1 MSVIKKIESIES
13 LTGNSLSSVI
23 NLSNF
28 NFQTLQEAIT
38 ELLDT
43 INYQQTNTISVDIS
57 KVSSD
62 YVIVRTG
69 LSVLGSQQN
78 EEDNEVIRLLPSGS
92 MFGKNAILS
101 DVIEGRRLR
110 LKIYG
115 ELPAV
120 GVPGEIV
127 YIRAYNNL
135 EEGFYGY
142 LISTGWTLLSGHSQS
157 TNSVSRSCRMYI
169 TRHVVA
175 STVSGDGQLISNY
188 FIPFP
193 IPIITSEFLFF
204 VNGQQLL
211 IGNGTLN
218 APLYFSKDN
227 GITPSIYAEID
238 ASDNLYWN
246 SSIAGYD
253 LDSNDNLTLIY
264 ASHDATCASPG
275 IICESD
281 IAELGSTS
289 ITLTVFDITILFNS
303 PISENTGVFICRF
316 PNPSI
321 DSITN
326 LPNGYILSN
335 SILSYNIE
343 VSQDLS
349 GIIEFTV
356 PSNIT
361 EDIFNEI
368 RIFHEYNGEYED
380 VTILSGEYAPNY
392 STKKIYAQVS
402 QFSPFYLIPYVEQS
416 TTTTTILETTTTIEE
431 VLPDDSTTTT
441 TCQPNSISYIVDETD
456 EYTNL
461 ISFIGSPSGPFSV
474 KFTSV
479 YGITYNLTTLLGNPI
494 SLNWIFD
501 RTSPEYI
508 GIPTVFGLYEFT
520 LSSGCVYEVAVILN
534 VPTTIPITT
543 TTTTQLVTTT
553 ITPSTTIEPTTTS
566 TTISEPTT
574 IAPTTA
580 NYFEPIRVS
589 VNIQK
594 ESVINFSISGS
605 GIKYFAIKK
614 NESVILTGSIPCS
627 ENIILKE
634 SCALKLI
641 IDREYNYYYYYDYSD
656 QTITEISII
665 DYEIYLNSKTT
676 DDGRVFE
683 ETTTTC
689 APIEISYTITDT
701 LSITLL
707 NTQVDSLDL
716 IDPTDNLV
724 DTSNYSIVL
733 TELGSTIIVTRNNP
747 SEYYGLWK
755 ILIGTCY
762 YEIEVVK

>member
-1 MSVIKKIESIES
+1 MSVIKKIDSIES
-13 LTGNSLSSVI
+13 LVGNSLSNVI

-43 INYQQTNTISVDIS
+43 INYQQTNTVSVDIS
-57 KVSSD
+57 RVSSD

-110 LKIYG
+110 LRIYG
-115 ELPAV
+115 ELPSV
-120 GVPGEIV
+120 GVPGEIA

-142 LISTGWTLLSGHSQS
+142 LVSTGWTLLSGSGQS
-157 TNSVSRSCRMYI
+157 TSSISRACRKYI
-169 TRHVVA
+169 TRHIVA
-175 STVSGDGQLISNY
+175 STISGDGQLISNY
-188 FIPFP
+188 LVPFP
-193 IPIITSEFLFF
+193 APIVTSEFLFF
-204 VNGQQLL
+204 INGQQLL
-211 IGNGTLN
+211 IGNGTLT

-227 GITPSIYAEID
+227 GVSPSIYEEVD
-238 ASDNLYWN
+238 SSDNLYWN

-253 LDSNDNLTLIY
+253 LDSNDMITLIY
-264 ASHDATCASPG
+264 ATHDLTCASPG
-275 IICESD
+275 IICESN
-281 IAELGSTS
+281 IAEVGATS
-289 ITLTVFDITILFNS
+289 VSLELSNINILFDS
-303 PISENTGVFICRF
+303 PTSENIGIFICKF
-316 PNPSI
+316 QAPEEAQF
-321 DSITN
+321 DN

-343 VSQDLS
+343 MSQNLLS
-349 GIIEFTV
+349 IIEFTV
-356 PSNIT
+356 PANIT
-361 EDIFNEI
+361 EDIFNVI

-380 VTILSGEYAPNY
+380 ATILSGIYAPNY
-392 STKKIYAQVS
+392 STKKVYAQVS
-402 QFSPFYLIPYVEQS
+402 QFSPFYLIPYIEQA
-416 TTTTTILETTTTIEE
+416 TTTILETTTLLEE
-431 VLPDDSTTTT
+431 VLPIENTTTT
-441 TCQPNSISYIVDETD
+441 TCQPNSISYIVDESN
-456 EYTNL
+456 EYTNT

-474 KFTSV
+474 KFTSI
-479 YGITYNLTTLLGNPI
+479 YGITYNLTTLLGTPI

-520 LSSGCVYEVAVILN
+520 LSSGCVYEVEVILN

-689 APIEISYTITDT
+689 VPIEISYTITDT

-733 TELGSTIIVTRNNP
+733 TELGSTISVTCNNP